1 MAIELFSYILLV
13 TMSIVP
19 IVNPFSTAPVFI
31 SMTAHLSSRE
41 RHEIAT
47 MACVYMGI
55 LLLAFLFLGALIL
68 QFFGISLPSLR
79 LAGGL
84 VISFMGFRMLFP
96 SADAENAESQSER
109 QDARQLTFTPLAI
122 PMLCGPG
129 SISVVL
135 AMATEVSQTEDL
147 AIKALGYLVVSIGV
161 VGSVVICWL
170 VLWSSGKVVRFLGE
184 NGINA
189 ITKLMGF
196 FLICVG
202 VEFITSG
209 IQMVIA
215 AG

>member
-1 MAIELFSYILLV
+1 MAIDLLSYILLV

-31 SMTAHLSSRE
+31 SMTAHLQSTE
-41 RHEIAT
+41 RRQIAT
-47 MACVYMGI
+47 MACIYMG
-55 LLLAFLFLGALIL
+55 LLLLMFLFLGTLLL
-68 QFFGISLPSLR
+68 QFFGISMPSLR

-96 SADAENAESQSER
+96 PDIGTNTVSGNDQ

-135 AMATEVSQTEDL
+135 AMATDVSLITDVTTKV
-147 AIKALGYLVVSIGV
+147 AGYAVVSLGIIA
-161 VGSVVICWL
+161 STLACWL
-170 VLWSSGKVVRFLGE
+170 VLWSSGKVVRFLGKG
-184 NGINA
+184 GIDA

-202 VEFITSG
+202 VEFVISG
-209 IQMVIA
+209 IRLA
-215 AG
+215 FAL

>member
-31 SMTAHLSSRE
+31 SMTAHISPEE
-41 RHEIAT
+41 RHEIASK
-47 MACVYMGI
+47 ACFYMGL
-55 LLLAFLFLGALIL
+55 LLLAFLFLGAYIL
-68 QFFGISLPSLR
+68 QFFGISLSSLR
-79 LAGGL
+79 MAGGL

-96 SADAENAESQSER
+96 TEASANDNSKNERYDAK
-109 QDARQLTFTPLAI
+109 QLVFTPLAI

-135 AMATEVSQTEDL
+135 AMATDVSQIED
-147 AIKALGYLVVSIGV
+147 ITVKALGYLVVSIGIV
-161 VGSVVICWL
+161 ASTAACWF
-170 VLWSSGKVVRFLGE
+170 VLWSSGKVVGFLGK
-184 NGINA
+184 NGIDA

-202 VEFITSG
+202 VEFLASG
-209 IQMVIA
+209 VLMVI
-215 AG
+215 GK

>member
-1 MAIELFSYILLV
+1 MGTELLSYILLV

-31 SMTAHLSSRE
+31 SMTAHLPSSE
-41 RHEIAT
+41 RHQIAT
-47 MACVYMGI
+47 MACVYMG
-55 LLLAFLFLGALIL
+55 LLLLMFLFLGTLLL
-68 QFFGISLPSLR
+68 QFFGISMPSLR

-96 SADAENAESQSER
+96 PDVDTSSVSGSNR
-109 QDARQLTFTPLAI
+109 QDARNLTFTPLAI

-135 AMATEVSQTEDL
+135 AMATDVAQVED
-147 AIKALGYLVVSIGV
+147 ATIKIAGYAVVALGIVLSAMA
-161 VGSVVICWL
+161 CWL

-184 NGINA
+184 GGINA

-202 VEFITSG
+202 VEFVISG
-209 IQMVIA
+209 IRMAIA
-215 AG
+215 L